1 MRWWRRGVRLNIPDA
16 YADPRFDSHHDSA
29 TGYKTQSIL
38 CHPVPALP
46 PGTLAASGRPKL
58 SSRMIPNRRTKRVR
72 AAHRRVRQVKN
83 LEGEVIAVLQAIN
96 KVQPPIAPREQ
107 FRPLRQSRQ
116 FALLRQ
122 SCARDA
128 NRSAWTSSPISRIP
142 HPPIPSSHAGTH
154 TPIMLKTHS
163 SGYRAGTRRHAS
175 ARKAAADRHAYA
187 LDHAAC

>member
-1 MRWWRRGVRLNIPDA
+1 MVAQGRAAQHPRRVCGPSLRLT
-16 YADPRFDSHHDSA
+16 PRQRHRL
-29 TGYKTQSIL
+29 QNPV
-38 CHPVPALP
+38 HPVPSRNPALP

-58 SSRMIPNRRTKRVR
+58 SSRLIPNRRTKRER

-96 KVQPPIAPREQ
+96 KVQPPIAPRER

-116 FALLRQ
+116 FALPRQ

-154 TPIMLKTHS
+154 TPIMIKTHS

-175 ARKAAADRHAYA
+175 ARKAAADRHLDA